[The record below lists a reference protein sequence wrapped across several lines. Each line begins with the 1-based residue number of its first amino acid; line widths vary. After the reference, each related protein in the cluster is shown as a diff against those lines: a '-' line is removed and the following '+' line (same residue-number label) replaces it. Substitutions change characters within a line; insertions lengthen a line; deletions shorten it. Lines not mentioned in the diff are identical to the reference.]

1 MRDINLRKYCF
12 SNEIITKACC
22 FFYFIS
28 VSVFFFKLHCIFIT
42 VYIYAQ
48 AGVKKEIAKE
58 YKIIYAIFIV
68 LY

>member
-1 MRDINLRKYCF
+1 MYVL
-12 SNEIITKACC
+12 
-22 FFYFIS
+22 
-28 VSVFFFKLHCIFIT
+28 
-42 VYIYAQ
+42 YAQ